1 MMTLLNLTSLFPPC
15 TLYPGNPFYISPI
28 KKGCNNPSGYC
39 NRAIIVY
46 IFLRPL
52 ILRPC
57 ISTGLPTYS
66 YIFNTL
72 SQYHISLVPS
82 TNFYKQVA
90 FCKIIRN
97 KWHRIYCDLINLT
110 HREQKL
116 IIIPHTSLMCFS
128 LQLNSYH

>member
-1 MMTLLNLTSLFPPC
+1 MAPLNLTSLFPTC

-57 ISTGLPTYS
+57 ISTSLPTYS
-66 YIFNTL
+66 NIFNTL

-97 KWHRIYCDLINLT
+97 KWH
-110 HREQKL
+110 
-116 IIIPHTSLMCFS
+116 IIEWYRKQLLFKTISIIVLRN
-128 LQLNSYH
+128 LNSTFILIVI